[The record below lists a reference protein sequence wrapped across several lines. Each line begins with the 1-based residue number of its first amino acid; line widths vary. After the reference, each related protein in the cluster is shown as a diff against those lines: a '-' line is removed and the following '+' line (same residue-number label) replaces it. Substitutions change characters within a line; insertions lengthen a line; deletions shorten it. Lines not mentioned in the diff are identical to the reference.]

1 MNDKNTIYLVDRL
14 KSLSHE
20 YGELYGRV
28 SALMGYIRSKEEK
41 QARYYDDLPS
51 TITVDVQINSDI
63 IEQILGFAP
72 SSAAEDIVK
81 KHNEKILA
89 LVEKRRK
96 IK

>member
-14 KSLSHE
+14 ESLSHE
-20 YGELYGRV
+20 YGEFYGRV
-28 SALMGYIRSKEEK
+28 SALMGYIRSKEEE
-41 QARYYDDLPS
+41 QARYYDDLPQ

-63 IEQILGFAP
+63 IEQMLGFAP

-89 LVEKRRK
+89 EKENK